1 MKNQKT
7 LIIACLAAATAGVAI
22 GMLIAPDKG
31 ENLRKNVKK
40 TVGDFANRL
49 SDMLQE
55 SGRKAT
61 DTPEQAST
69 HKEQSPNVGGLN

>member
-1 MKNQKT
+1 MKNQRT

-40 TVGDFANRL
+40 TVGDIANRV
-49 SDMLQE
+49 SDMIRTSMEKPGTLTNHDGLD
-55 SGRKAT
+55 SKAGN
-61 DTPEQAST
+61 PV
-69 HKEQSPNVGGLN
+69 VGG